1 MVVVKSKCFFIIKT
15 GIYYSGSSPSKVFSK
30 TFYEEVLENIR
41 LKPWKETAH
50 GKYAIESEKTVFQC
64 IL

>member
-30 TFYEEVLENIR
+30 TFYEEVLE
-41 LKPWKETAH
+41 
-50 GKYAIESEKTVFQC
+50 KYPIKALEGDPSW
-64 IL
+64 